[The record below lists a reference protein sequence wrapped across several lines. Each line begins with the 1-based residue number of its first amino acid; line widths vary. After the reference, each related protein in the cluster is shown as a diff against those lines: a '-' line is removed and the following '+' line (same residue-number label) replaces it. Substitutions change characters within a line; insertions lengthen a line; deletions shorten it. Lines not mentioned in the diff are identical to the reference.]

1 MTGWTPDELD
11 RIGQAEELELAPRRR
26 DGSLRDPVTIWVVRD
41 GDDLYVRSIHGRS
54 GVWFRR
60 AQVRNQGHISAGGV
74 DKDVAFV
81 VAPDPAV
88 NDRIDTDYR
97 DKYRHYGA
105 DTIGGVVNPG
115 SRAVTIR
122 LVPS

>member
-11 RIGQAEELELAPRRR
+11 RIGRAEELELAPRRR

-81 VAPDPAV
+81 VAPDPAI

-97 DKYRHYGA
+97 DKYRRYGD

-115 SRAVTIR
+115 SRAVTLR